1 MPIIFFKNV
10 SCIVLLQISHFICA
24 FNSAGYLKLTNLFA
38 LMPRIAIVHKDKCN
52 PQGCGGYLCI
62 RLCPV
67 NRGGKDCIIIDTD
80 KKVKIDE
87 KLCTGCGIC
96 PNRCPF
102 GAIDIINLPEQL
114 ENPIHRYGRN
124 GFHLYNLPIPL
135 FGKVV
140 GILGV
145 NGIGKSTAIK
155 ILAGVLMP
163 NLGAEETPDFS
174 SIIKHFNGSEAQ
186 IFFEKLKRGGIKV
199 GYKPQSVDLIPQT
212 AKGTVIDL
220 LKKVDEKNELDKI
233 VELLDLK
240 QILNTDIS
248 KISGG
253 ELQRVAI
260 AATVLKKANVYIFDE
275 PTSFLDIKQRI
286 KVAEFIKN
294 LADENTAVMVV
305 EHDLL
310 VLDAMADLVHLMYG
324 KTAAYGV
331 VSLVK
336 SARAGINAYLEGFI
350 RDENMRFR
358 DHEIKFSPRPPPKV
372 QKAFEL
378 TSWSGLKKKLGS
390 FSLEAKEGILHKSL
404 TVGVLGENGIGKT
417 TFVKLLANVLK
428 FDAGEIS
435 KQVRVSYKPQHLST
449 SSSELVMTVLHD
461 AVQNYELQ
469 LVRQLQLKDLLLKQM
484 SSLSG
489 GELQRVAIAH
499 CLSQPADLYLLDEP
513 SAYLD
518 VEQRLIVS
526 KVLREIAEQRGC
538 TMLVVDHDLLFID
551 YLAEKLL
558 VFEGEPARRGCVT
571 GPFSMED
578 GMNHFLSHLN
588 ITMRRDK
595 ESLRPRINKPDS
607 RLDRGQKE
615 SGKLYYT

>member
-1 MPIIFFKNV
+1 MF
-10 SCIVLLQISHFICA
+10 L
-24 FNSAGYLKLTNLFA
+24 FNIAGYLNLSDLFGA
-38 LMPRIAIVHKDKCN
+38 MPRIAIVHKEKCN

-67 NRGGKDCIIIDTD
+67 NRGGKDCIVIDTD
-80 KKVKIDE
+80 KKVRIDE

-114 ENPIHRYGRN
+114 ERPIHRYGRN
-124 GFHLYNLPIPL
+124 GFHLYNLPVPM

-155 ILAGVLMP
+155 ILAGVLKP
-163 NLGAEETPDFS
+163 NLGADKDVDFDAL
-174 SIIKHFNGSEAQ
+174 IEYFKGSEAQ
-186 IFFEKLKRGGIKV
+186 IFFEKLKRGEIKIS
-199 GYKPQSVDLIPQT
+199 YKPQQVDILPKS
-212 AKGTVIDL
+212 AKGKVVDL
-220 LKKVDEKNELDKI
+220 LKKVDEKKQLTSI
-233 VELLDLK
+233 VDLLDLK
-240 QILNTDIS
+240 NVLNTDIS
-248 KISGG
+248 QISGG

-286 KVAEFIKN
+286 NIAEFIKN

-310 VLDAMADLVHLMYG
+310 VIDTMSDLIHLMYG
-324 KTAAYGV
+324 KSGSYGV
-331 VSLVK
+331 VSFAK
-336 SARAGINAYLEGFI
+336 NARVGINTYLDGYI

-358 DHEIKFSPRPPPKV
+358 DHEIKFSPRPPAKI
-372 QKAFEL
+372 QKTAVL
-378 TSWSGLKKKLGS
+378 TSWNDLKKKLGS
-390 FSLEAKEGILHKSL
+390 FLLEAKEGTLHRAL

-417 TFVKLLANVLK
+417 TFVKMLAKVLQS
-428 FDAGEIS
+428 DSGEIT
-435 KQVRVSYKPQHLST
+435 KQVRVSYKPQHFST
-449 SSSELVMTVLHD
+449 DSEELVMSVLHD
-461 AVQNYELQ
+461 AVQNYEIQ
-469 LVRQLQLKDLLLKQM
+469 LIRPLQLKELLLKPM
-484 SSLSG
+484 NTLSG
-489 GELQRVAIAH
+489 GELQRVSIAH

-526 KVLREIAEQRGC
+526 KVLRDVAEQRAC
-538 TMLVVDHDLLFID
+538 TMLVVDHDLLFVD
-551 YLAEKLL
+551 YLAENLL
-558 VFEGEPARRGCVT
+558 VFEGVPAKHGCVT

-578 GMNHFLSHLN
+578 GMNHFLSHLK

-595 ESLRPRINKPDS
+595 ESLRPKINKQDS
-607 RLDRGQKE
+607 RLDREQKE
-615 SGKLYYT
+615 KGKLYYS